1 MGSLFWP
8 HAQGEQARVDAA
20 LLLPPYYFAA
30 APEGGLERWLRVVLE
45 AARLP
50 VYLCAP

>member
-1 MGSLFWP
+1 M
-8 HAQGEQARVDAA
+8 DCA
-20 LLLPPYYFAA
+20 LLLPPYYFAS

-50 VYLCAP
+50 VYLCAPEHPFP

>member
-1 MGSLFWP
+1 M
-8 HAQGEQARVDAA
+8 DAA
-20 LLLPPYYFAA
+20 LLLPPYYFAS

-50 VYLCAP
+50 VYLCASDALSPLLDA